1 MYGYLYYVSICL
13 CEYLSTAH
21 IPDTTTRNFVQ
32 SQTFFADLVAQRRI
46 AFVFSDLKYSM
57 LHETSADWEVQ
68 QFCHEAHAAEQM
80 TAAVSAA
87 PPQGDA
93 SVAPPQVYAARPPP
107 LVETDGEDS
116 GDEADFEDSESSDD
130 SSEVDDSRRA
140 ATPLLH
146 RREASVR
153 QYRAA
158 VGFRNQCASRMHLAQ
173 ISRMLCDRNEW
184 DTDFAI
190 SDVMT
195 HYDRARKHQ
204 ESFRMLS
211 RAGACV
217 QEHVSKLERRY
228 PAKLTA
234 MLEQPELLSKVLDDF
249 VHSPRALD
257 SLSYEIVRRYFAHLR
272 RSAAVPAQGAAATM
286 AL

>member
-1 MYGYLYYVSICL
+1 
-13 CEYLSTAH
+13 
-21 IPDTTTRNFVQ
+21 
-32 SQTFFADLVAQRRI
+32 
-46 AFVFSDLKYSM
+46 M
-57 LHETSADWEVQ
+57 LHETSADWELQ
-68 QFCHEAHAAEQM
+68 QFCHEAHGAEQR
-80 TAAVSAA
+80 AAAAQGDNSAA
-87 PPQGDA
+87 PPQGG
-93 SVAPPQVYAARPPP
+93 AAGPPP
-107 LVETDGEDS
+107 
-116 GDEADFEDSESSDD
+116 DEADPEASGSSDV

-153 QYRAA
+153 RYRAA
-158 VGFRNQCASRMHLAQ
+158 VGFRGECASRMHLVQ

-190 SDVMT
+190 SDVMS
-195 HYDRARKHQ
+195 HRDRAREHQ
-204 ESFRMLS
+204 DSFRMLS

-234 MLEQPELLSKVLDDF
+234 MLEQPELLSNILDDF
-249 VHSPRALD
+249 AHSPRALD

-272 RSAAVPAQGAAATM
+272 RSAAVPAQGAAAAM
-286 AL
+286 AHIQP